1 MSMYYVYVL
10 RSLSDGKLYIGK
22 TDDLRTR
29 VRQHQTGKV
38 PSTKSRLPLELIFYE
53 AFKNKTDMG
62 RDELF
67 YKTGFGKEALQSKLQ
82 YTLK

>member
-10 RSLSDGKLYIGK
+10 VSLNDGKLYVGK
-22 TDDLRTR
+22 TNDLKKRLT
-29 VRQHQTGKV
+29 QHQSGQVTA
-38 PSTKSRLPLELIFYE
+38 TKSRLPVELIFYE
-53 AFKNKTDMG
+53 AFKSKVDAG

-67 YKTGFGKEALQSKLQ
+67 YKTGFGKEALQSKLK